1 MRNRWYHSILAL
13 AAVTAAVGAVTVVG
27 QDDAAAAYGVGPQD
41 LAAIAEIRDTQ
52 AQAWYAEDGGA
63 FAATFTSNADMV
75 TFNGDHLQTRAG
87 IATGMQ
93 YYFDNYIDHSAIR
106 YLAEDVN
113 VIGPDLVIVVRDTCL
128 LVEPDDADCRD
139 GSLSVNTNVMVKRRG
154 TWLQQS
160 FQNTRVVPIP

>member
-1 MRNRWYHSILAL
+1 MRNRWYYSILAL
-13 AAVTAAVGAVTVVG
+13 AAVTAAVGAVAVVG
-27 QDDAAAAYGVGPQD
+27 DGDASAAQGVGPKD
-41 LAAIAEIRDTQ
+41 LAAIAEIRDAQ
-52 AQAWYAEDGGA
+52 AAAWYAEDGAA
-63 FAATFTSNADMV
+63 FAASFTTDADIV

-93 YYFDNYIDHSAIR
+93 YYFDNYIDHSVIR
-106 YLAEDVN
+106 LLAEDVN

-139 GSLSVNTNVMVKRRG
+139 DSLSVNTNVLVKRRG